1 MSLDEAQAVVAGHDQ
16 GAVLVNAGPGTG
28 KTRCLS
34 ARFVN
39 LVESGVAAP
48 PDILA
53 VTFTRE
59 AASVMKERVQ
69 EGLGED
75 VEGLRISTIHS
86 LAYSLLRLGNK
97 KPKVAPPE
105 DAYERFVRAFHEVGM
120 TERQAKPET
129 LFHLVAGLKERL
141 ISPEQYKDK
150 MAADSLSQESVYRV
164 YDRYQDLLAEENL
177 VDFGDLVMG
186 AVAMIQGDE
195 DMAGYL
201 RTLTPYIMVDE
212 FQDTSPAQYA
222 LLRALSPADRNNL
235 MAVGSPAQTIHE
247 WRGARLGELL
257 DAFHRDFPQA
267 PSYTLRYNYRSTQ
280 RIVSAA
286 AAVGEGYPDAEQEA
300 RRPVGDPIEVW
311 RPANQFEEAGRVA
324 LTAQRWIEEGIAPDD
339 IAVLYRTHR
348 QADPLE
354 AQLTAQN
361 IPYQMTGA
369 LRLYDHLDVQVILAY
384 LGLAL
389 NPVQDGLLELVVNT
403 PPRGLGP
410 NSVARIRGS
419 DPVLTL
425 AGLWEAAQNAAL
437 PTRVKDAAQE
447 LLSLLE
453 RLERKARSFP
463 PRRMVQAVLSET
475 KYQEWLDGQLDGYR
489 RSRALAQLVQ
499 DAERFDDLSA
509 FLKYAKE
516 RTEQDQHGV
525 HLSTIHASK
534 GREWRAVIVIS
545 VVEGLLP
552 HSAAL
557 KQGGE
562 PEEERRLLYVAMTRA
577 KDRLVLSVPRTLTT
591 PDGDV
596 QEATPS
602 RFLRRLPREAV
613 RIIQ

>member
-1 MSLDEAQAVVAGHDQ
+1 VTLDEVQTVVAQHGQ
-16 GAVLVNAGPGTG
+16 GPAIVNAGPGAG

-39 LVESGVAAP
+39 LVESGAAAP

-69 EGLGED
+69 QGLGED

-120 TERQAKPET
+120 TERQAQPER

-141 ISPEQYKDK
+141 ISPQQYKDK
-150 MAADSLSQESVYRV
+150 MLAESLSQESVYRV
-164 YDRYQDLLAEENL
+164 YDRYQNLLAEENL
-177 VDFGDLVMG
+177 LDFGDLVMN
-186 AVAMIQGDE
+186 AVDMIQADE
-195 DMAGYL
+195 DMAEFL

-212 FQDTSPAQYA
+212 FQDTSPAQYT
-222 LLRALSPADRNNL
+222 LLSMLAAGRNNL

-257 DAFHRDFPQA
+257 DAFRRDFPQA
-267 PSYTLRYNYRSTQ
+267 ADYTLRYNYRST
-280 RIVSAA
+280 RTIVTAA
-286 AAVGEGYPDAEQEA
+286 AAVGEGYPDAAQEA
-300 RRPVGDPIEVW
+300 RLPAGDPVEIW

-324 LTAQRWIEEGIAPDD
+324 LTIQRWIEEGIAPDD

-348 QADPLE
+348 QAAPLE
-354 AQLTAQN
+354 SQLTGQN

-369 LRLYDHLDVQVILAY
+369 VRLYDHLDAQVVLAY

-389 NPVQDGLLELVVNT
+389 DPVQDGLLELVVNT

-410 NSVARIRGS
+410 NSVARIRGN

-437 PTRVKDAAQE
+437 PTRVKDAAQQ

-453 RLERKARSFP
+453 SLEHKARTLP
-463 PRRMVQAVLSET
+463 PRQMVEAVLADT
-475 KYQEWLDGQLDGYR
+475 KYRQWLESQLDGYR

-516 RTEQDQHGV
+516 RTEQDQRGV

-534 GREWRAVIVIS
+534 GREWRAVIVIG

-562 PEEERRLLYVAMTRA
+562 PQEERRLLYVAMTRA
-577 KDRLVLSVPRTLTT
+577 KDRLALSVPRTLVT

-602 RFLRRLPREAV
+602 RFLRRLPRETVKLAE
-613 RIIQ
+613 